1 MLNFCLFIVTMLFSL
16 WLFKASK
23 APVNLDTFV
32 RTVWTSNCHNGS
44 FWLFLTKADLFMT
57 FQSLKGASE
66 FGHFCS
72 YSLNFQL
79 SQWLF
84 LAIFDDNLPKPD
96 FFIAFQSLSG
106 ANEFG
111 HFCLYLLDWQLS
123 QWLFFWL
130 FLVITCQNPISLW
143 LFKASMAPVNLDTF
157 VCIYPLDW
165 QLSQWLF
172 LAIFGDKVSKPDFF
186 SKPLMALVNLNTFIC
201 TV

>member
-1 MLNFCLFIVTMLFSL
+1 MISKKKCSEIFNKRLLNNSVPIYKKSSAWMIDFAWGLKYLFFWGSSYWIFTLVVT
-16 WLFKASK
+16 
-23 APVNLDTFV
+23 
-32 RTVWTSNCHNGS
+32 
-44 FWLFLTKADLFMT
+44 TKGESWRKYAQLLPIHCDNVVFFMT

-111 HFCLYLLDWQLS
+111 HFCLYLLDWQSS
-123 QWLFFWL
+123 QWLFFGYFW
-130 FLVITCQNPISLW
+130 W
-143 LFKASMAPVNLDTF
+143 
-157 VCIYPLDW
+157 
-165 QLSQWLF
+165 
-172 LAIFGDKVSKPDFF
+172 
-186 SKPLMALVNLNTFIC
+186 
-201 TV
+201 